1 MQLACWDKTAIP
13 PIMGYKMSETRQ
25 IALYGKGGVGKSTI
39 GSNLALSF
47 VKQDKKVLLAGCS
60 PKIDSTYLLLGKL
73 SSPTILENVQ
83 KKGPSFAAVQE
94 CIHESQHGVICV
106 EAGGP
111 PPASGCAGRGVFFAL
126 KLLKQF
132 KTFEKYHVDLT
143 IYDVIADVVCGG
155 FSEPMKAGFASEI
168 YIVTSGELMSLYA
181 ANNICFAVNAIN
193 QSQNANIRLGGLII
207 NERNLPEEQEIVSFF
222 AEKIKVPIL
231 ASIPRSELVQKAEVQ
246 KMPVVALYPD
256 SEIAAS
262 FDGLAEEINRLS
274 GVLPQ
279 PMEVRESIDWI
290 SALIKKHQPP
300 TTPNLWSVKEPA
312 QEEVVDSG
320 FPLPNAFDTEP
331 SRRRIAIYGK
341 AGIGKSTVSSNISA
355 IAAGWGERV
364 LQIGCDPKRDSV
376 ALLTHQMIPTV
387 LEILETKE
395 NHGEG
400 SQSIQLTDII
410 FTGYRDIYCVES
422 GGPPPGTGCAGNGVL
437 LALQTL
443 DKLNVY
449 EKLNV
454 TFALYDVLGD
464 VVCGGFTQPIRAG
477 YCNEI
482 YIVTNGE
489 LLSLFVTN
497 NILKAVKT
505 LANNGVNVGV
515 AGLINNQ
522 RDIEGEREIVE
533 TFAKQAGVPVIIHI
547 PRSPLIQTAESMG
560 KTLLEAFPDS
570 EMAQHYKSL
579 TKKIM
584 NNDKV
589 YLPKPFEELDQI
601 LEFVQPQ
608 IPFVHNQRKVE

>member
-1 MQLACWDKTAIP
+1 
-13 PIMGYKMSETRQ
+13 MSETRQ

-39 GSNLALSF
+39 GSNLAISF
-47 VKQDKKVLLAGCS
+47 TKQNKKVLLAGCS

-73 SSPTILENVQ
+73 CTPTILENVQ
-83 KKGPSFAAVQE
+83 KKSPSLAVVQE
-94 CIHESQHGVICV
+94 CIHESQYGVLCV

-126 KLLKQF
+126 KLLKQL
-132 KTFEKYHVDLT
+132 KIFEKYQIDLT

-181 ANNICFAVNAIN
+181 ANNICFAINAIN
-193 QSQNANIRLGGLII
+193 QSQNATIRLGGLII
-207 NERNLPEEQEIVSFF
+207 NERNLPAEQDIVTQF
-222 AEKIKVPIL
+222 AEKINVPIL
-231 ASIPRSELVQKAEVQ
+231 ASIPRSDLVQKAEAR
-246 KMPVVALYPD
+246 KMPVTALYPD
-256 SEIAAS
+256 SEIAAA
-262 FDGLAEEINRLS
+262 FEGLAEKINRLS

-279 PMEVRESIDWI
+279 PMEVKESIGWI
-290 SALIKKHQPP
+290 SGLIRKHQQ
-300 TTPNLWSVKEPA
+300 PA
-312 QEEVVDSG
+312 GGSMSSIPEAAEEEKLETAISFPVDS
-320 FPLPNAFDTEP
+320 PAKALRKT
-331 SRRRIAIYGK
+331 IAIYGK
-341 AGIGKSTVSSNISA
+341 AGIGKSTVSSNISV

-387 LEILETKE
+387 LEVLETKE
-395 NHGEG
+395 
-400 SQSIQLTDII
+400 SQAENGDNIQLEDIVFKGYQDI
-410 FTGYRDIYCVES
+410 FCVES

-443 DKLNVY
+443 DKLNIY
-449 EKLNV
+449 EKLNIS
-454 TFALYDVLGD
+454 FALYDVLGD

-505 LANNGVNVGV
+505 LADNGVNVGV

-522 RDIEGEREIVE
+522 RDIHGEKDIVE
-533 TFAKQAGVPVIIHI
+533 AFAKQVGVPVISHI

-579 TKKIM
+579 TKKIIG
-584 NNDKV
+584 NEKV

-601 LEFVQPQ
+601 LEFVQP
-608 IPFVHNQRKVE
+608 IGE

>member
-1 MQLACWDKTAIP
+1 
-13 PIMGYKMSETRQ
+13 MSETRQ
-25 IALYGKGGVGKSTI
+25 IALYGKGGVGKSTV
-39 GSNLALSF
+39 GSNVAISF
-47 VKQDKKVLLAGCS
+47 GKQNKNVLLAGCS

-73 SSPTILENVQ
+73 STPTILSNVQ
-83 KKGPSFAAVQE
+83 KKSPSLAVVQE
-94 CIHESQHGVICV
+94 CIHESPYGVWCV

-132 KTFEKYHVDLT
+132 KIFEKYQIDLT

-193 QSQNANIRLGGLII
+193 QSQNTGIRLGGLII
-207 NERNLPEEQEIVSFF
+207 NERNLPAEQEIVAQF
-222 AEKIKVPIL
+222 AEKIHVPIL
-231 ASIPRSELVQKAEVQ
+231 ASIPRSELVQKAEAR

-256 SEIAAS
+256 SEIAAA
-262 FDGLAEEINRLS
+262 FEGLAEKINDLS

-279 PMEVRESIDWI
+279 PMEVKESIDWI
-290 SALIKKHQPP
+290 SGLIRKHQQPVMGGGLFASAAVENKKSATLVAP
-300 TTPNLWSVKEPA
+300 IPA
-312 QEEVVDSG
+312 S
-320 FPLPNAFDTEP
+320 PRSP
-331 SRRRIAIYGK
+331 RRRIAIYGK

-376 ALLTHQMIPTV
+376 ALLTHHMVPTV
-387 LEILETKE
+387 LEVLEAKGGRLE
-395 NHGEG
+395 DSGHIE
-400 SQSIQLTDII
+400 LEDII
-410 FTGYRDIYCVES
+410 FKGYRDIYCVES

-449 EKLNV
+449 DQLDIS
-454 TFALYDVLGD
+454 FALYDVLGD

-477 YCNEI
+477 YCREI

-505 LANNGVNVGV
+505 LADNGVNVGV

-522 RDIEGEREIVE
+522 RDVEGEREIVE
-533 TFAKQAGVPVIIHI
+533 AFAKQVGVPVISHI

-560 KTLLEAFPDS
+560 QTLLEAFPDS
-570 EMAQHYKSL
+570 EMAQHYQSL
-579 TKKIM
+579 TRKIM
-584 NNDKV
+584 DNDTV

-601 LEFVQPQ
+601 LAFVQ
-608 IPFVHNQRKVE
+608 VAAG